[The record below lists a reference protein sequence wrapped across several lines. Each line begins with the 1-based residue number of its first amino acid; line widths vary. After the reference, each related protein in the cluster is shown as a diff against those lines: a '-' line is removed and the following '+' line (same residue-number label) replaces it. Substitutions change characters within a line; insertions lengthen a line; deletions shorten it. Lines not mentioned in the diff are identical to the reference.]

1 MFWQSDTELLVTAAN
16 GQFLY
21 DMENL
26 TESAIGDS
34 GGLELTLEGDKYAVV
49 DTGTK
54 DTISF
59 LQEPEPTLI
68 YRYVLSLDQKLIATY
83 QDSSVYLWDTESGK
97 RLPDINVTGDINTI
111 LFSPDSGRLLTTHGP
126 IDSIGLSVWEPTSG
140 EMVWSDDNLI
150 DYAKSYAFSPDSS
163 WLAVGGRSIPY
174 MRTILTG
181 DPTLYVVNIDNATST
196 EIESLDFDTLSFFR
210 VSPMQFL
217 QDNIHLLVAEDNKVA
232 VIDVTTDEVTRIYEL
247 SHSVDDMSVNP
258 SNTLLATS
266 DDKTVNIWDMGEG
279 KELASFSGYANSVTS
294 IDFSPDNTK
303 LLSVIGD
310 LLQILD
316 IETSEVVFEQELASS
331 YNSLFGPTSDVLIR
345 SGNDE
350 VMLWDYAKDDVRW
363 THPGHVEHYSTD
375 RTRLLVVE
383 DVGSGD
389 NKTSTAY
396 FIDSMTGDVLSELD
410 ITDACGTAV
419 PPDVSIL
426 AIAKEDAEEKAWI
439 TLVDLATGDSFAEFD
454 AGGECSVAMDFSPSG
469 NLLATIASVPYATVW
484 DVATQEQIVSFRHG
498 HSTASLFGL
507 VTFQTGSPEFVTED
521 MLVTTGGGIGSDE
534 VHTWAIPS
542 GENLGKFTTLFTSH
556 AFSDDG
562 SLLFAGVGGV
572 IGVLDPI
579 TGETKDI
586 FFGHDYGVMG
596 IVLSPDGAMMLS
608 KSSDGTAIFRRL
620 EED

>member
-1 MFWQSDTELLVTAAN
+1 MSYQKLLQQMIGVTLVMLLLVGCGAPTATPIVIVVTATPQPTAMPVPPTATPVPPTATPIPPTATPVPPTATATPQPTPTPVPPTATPTSVPPTATPTPIPPTSTLMPTPTVDPMAEFTTRTRDGTLQFARWNRGAVIRMFWQSDTELLVTAAN

-217 QDNIHLLVAEDNKVA
+217 QYNIHLLVAEDNNVA
-232 VIDVTTDEVTRIYEL
+232 VIDV
-247 SHSVDDMSVNP
+247 
-258 SNTLLATS
+258 
-266 DDKTVNIWDMGEG
+266 K
-279 KELASFSGYANSVTS
+279 
-294 IDFSPDNTK
+294 
-303 LLSVIGD
+303 IGR
-310 LLQILD
+310 
-316 IETSEVVFEQELASS
+316 A
-331 YNSLFGPTSDVLIR
+331 
-345 SGNDE
+345 
-350 VMLWDYAKDDVRW
+350 
-363 THPGHVEHYSTD
+363 HV
-375 RTRLLVVE
+375 
-383 DVGSGD
+383 
-389 NKTSTAY
+389 
-396 FIDSMTGDVLSELD
+396 
-410 ITDACGTAV
+410 
-419 PPDVSIL
+419 
-426 AIAKEDAEEKAWI
+426 
-439 TLVDLATGDSFAEFD
+439 
-454 AGGECSVAMDFSPSG
+454 
-469 NLLATIASVPYATVW
+469 
-484 DVATQEQIVSFRHG
+484 
-498 HSTASLFGL
+498 
-507 VTFQTGSPEFVTED
+507 
-521 MLVTTGGGIGSDE
+521 
-534 VHTWAIPS
+534 
-542 GENLGKFTTLFTSH
+542 
-556 AFSDDG
+556 
-562 SLLFAGVGGV
+562 
-572 IGVLDPI
+572 
-579 TGETKDI
+579 
-586 FFGHDYGVMG
+586 
-596 IVLSPDGAMMLS
+596 
-608 KSSDGTAIFRRL
+608 
-620 EED
+620 